1 MFVYRFENVKFYIR
15 LIFDVLFFKQRAP
28 SRVYP
33 ESPEFIDADYPPPP
47 PPPEHM
53 RSHQVSSQ
61 LFIDSNFYSD
71 FYNDFSGDFHAG
83 PHHGLDGEFSAEMI
97 HSTPPSD
104 LLTSSDQEYGLGFP
118 FKDSF
123 FDQVSNCRTI
133 CVSKILLCYK
143 SLTSF
148 ITTPACCNW
157 VFFVPIRIV
166 ISVLEFLFLRKFWFL
181 YSSFLL
187 KFDIEVLVL

>member
-1 MFVYRFENVKFYIR
+1 
-15 LIFDVLFFKQRAP
+15 
-28 SRVYP
+28 
-33 ESPEFIDADYPPPP
+33 
-47 PPPEHM
+47 M

-71 FYNDFSGDFHAG
+71 FYNDLSGDFHAE

-123 FDQVSNCRTI
+123 FDQVSTCSTI
-133 CVSKILLCYK
+133 NQCFQDFDLSQ
-143 SLTSF
+143 SLTHIFNQSQRLPVATKFFF
-148 ITTPACCNW
+148 II
-157 VFFVPIRIV
+157 FFV
-166 ISVLEFLFLRKFWFL
+166 SVRNGIYILEFMFLNQFLVSLF
-181 YSSFLL
+181 YSFSIKLDVN
-187 KFDIEVLVL
+187 DIVFVIYHHISCITVNAG